1 MIDEQKEMQR
11 WGRDNGKTVTTMRE
25 FEVASE
31 PERERERREKKKLRR
46 SIRKQRA
53 LCRAGEEIV
62 RHSRGKSHGSHV

>member
-1 MIDEQKEMQR
+1 MKQKEMQR

-31 PERERERREKKKLRR
+31 PERERERRKSLGDPFGSSGRW
-46 SIRKQRA
+46 
-53 LCRAGEEIV
+53 CRAGEEIV